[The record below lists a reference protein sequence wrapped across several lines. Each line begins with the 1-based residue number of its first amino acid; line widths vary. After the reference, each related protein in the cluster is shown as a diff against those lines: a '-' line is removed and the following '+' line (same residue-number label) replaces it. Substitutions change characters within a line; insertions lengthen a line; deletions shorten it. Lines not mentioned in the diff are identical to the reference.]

1 MRVWGRRE
9 RGAGRWGAE
18 VLQHK
23 PDPPQ
28 LLQWRHAKATE
39 LAADDPERANR
50 RLYSERERLGIKS

>member
-1 MRVWGRRE
+1 VRVWGRRE
-9 RGAGRWGAE
+9 RGAGPWGAE

-28 LLQWRHAKATE
+28 LLQWRHAQATE

>member
-28 LLQWRHAKATE
+28 LLQWRHAQATE
-39 LAADDPERANR
+39 RAADDPERANR
-50 RLYSERERLGIKS
+50 RL